1 MIYFLV
7 QCIWYSV
14 SFLYVYS
21 HFFFFKLGEFS
32 SMILLKVFS
41 WPLICKYPPSS
52 ILIILRFD
60 SFIVV
65 LASFVS
71 T

>member
-1 MIYFLV
+1 
-7 QCIWYSV
+7 
-14 SFLYVYS
+14 
-21 HFFFFKLGEFS
+21 
-32 SMILLKVFS
+32 MILLKVFS